1 MLVNKKIL
9 LVLLLL
15 NNFHIFASL
24 KSNLNNYK
32 EEMIENNEYKVGL
45 SYLKI
50 ENDKIYKSYLLAR
63 DNEILISDNI
73 DDIRP
78 LASLTKIMTAMV
90 VLDNVKDLN
99 EKITITSKQSNIP
112 YGAKLKKSEVYTVY
126 ELLKLMLIKS
136 TNSAAQALADH
147 VSDNFVDLMND
158 KARKLNISGINYC
171 TVHGLPPSYT
181 NTCLDM
187 GSAKALYE
195 ISKYAIENYKII
207 AEIVK
212 IKNDKIKKHN
222 IVNTNDLLEEIY
234 GIKGLKTGYHKLAGY
249 NISIYYEDGDTKL
262 YEIIL
267 GSDSA
272 KNRSKITREVIGSYE
287 NFGGNK

>member
-1 MLVNKKIL
+1 MLVNKKIVL
-9 LVLLLL
+9 ITLLLHTFSL
-15 NNFHIFASL
+15 LASL

-32 EEMIENNEYKVGL
+32 EEMFENNEYKVGL

-50 ENDKIYKSYLLAR
+50 ENDKIYNSYLLAK

-73 DDIRP
+73 DEIRP

-90 VLDNVKDLN
+90 VLDNVKNLN
-99 EKITITSKQSNIP
+99 EKVTISSKEANIP
-112 YGAKLKKSEVYTVY
+112 YGARLKTSEVYTVY

-136 TNSAAQALADH
+136 TNSAAMALADH
-147 VSDNFVDLMND
+147 VSDNFVELMNE
-158 KARKLNISGINYC
+158 KARKLNISDINYC

-187 GSAKALYE
+187 GSAKAVYE
-195 ISKYAIENYKII
+195 ISKYAIENYEII
-207 AEIVK
+207 AEIAR
-212 IKNDKIKKHN
+212 IKNDKIKRHN
-222 IVNTNDLLEEIY
+222 IVNTNDLLEKVY

-249 NISIYYEDGDTKL
+249 NISIYYEDEDTRL

-272 KNRSKITREVIGSYE
+272 KNRSKITREVIRSYE